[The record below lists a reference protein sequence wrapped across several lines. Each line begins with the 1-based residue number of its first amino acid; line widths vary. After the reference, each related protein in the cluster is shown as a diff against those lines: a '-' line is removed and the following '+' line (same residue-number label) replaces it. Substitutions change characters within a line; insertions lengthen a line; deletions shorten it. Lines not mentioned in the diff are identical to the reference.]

1 MSAGGI
7 TYDGVPGARGT
18 LFKDLKFFVS
28 LRVPGRVRILD
39 LIKQNGGTI
48 AKLETQADHY
58 ITYDTGPKPSGSL
71 DWKFV
76 RDSVD
81 NGAVQETDKYEM
93 HQTPTASRPVGSSRP
108 AGGSR
113 PTAKSANSAPIKGTR
128 TPFNTADDE
137 SLARWVL
144 SHAANKKSGN
154 EIYQTF
160 EGMNNRHTWHSWRD
174 RWVKKLSKLPPA
186 ELEKMAANAP
196 DIALPPPPAA
206 ATPSKRSQATRPAV
220 KKAPPLAIPKS
231 VSQLPPAKAEVKA
244 TVRPSSA
251 THQPAVRRPLTPA
264 KRAKFTEAEDDLL
277 IREAGRFGGT
287 PDTKFFK
294 KFSERHSSH
303 SEAAWKRHWTQI
315 LEPRLRESSKE
326 SLDESGL
333 LPEESSTVNIKTRPD
348 TAPSGEFTRQMGR
361 PQDERPTESNSQP
374 TETSEPKAVSSGA
387 SPAREEVEEA
397 EQSREPKV
405 EESQAVTRQDF
416 YDQLWGYRKFH
427 HIDTQTNPEIK
438 DQSIDL
444 WLLWQAVGDQ
454 YQKGAVEID
463 WAAVADKLG
472 FHIENAQ
479 LVQQCFADHVAGFAA
494 SGLLDEPDVES
505 EDDEVSQPEDE
516 DAVPDVQ
523 LEPPQVQQAVTPSAS
538 RKRQAIVVETSGFP
552 STPNSRKKRQRLGP
566 DDEIPSTPD
575 DKLGLASF
583 GNLGPSPSLSVKQ
596 WTASEEQVEGA
607 TERDVEEE
615 EPEEDLTGKPRRLEP
630 ETQDFGFD
638 DAFNATDKSQDS
650 IEFDISPSQQL
661 LGEEESV
668 TPVPLSYKRD
678 KGKGIDRNQSL
689 TLTPVQEWPAEE
701 GEGEEEEEEE
711 EEAEEKGAE
720 EAGEAPKD
728 ATDQTMTDSQESTD
742 KTVELQDLMD
752 RFVSFGYPREDIVLA
767 LMATSLCTPLA
778 TSLVKYLK
786 EHKDIPN
793 NWQGVWTINDDKRL
807 RRIDAAGSEG
817 GPVDAKIQK
826 YWDYLESKHTRIRIA
841 QRRKFLAYLDET
853 GQSSQ

>member
-28 LRVPGRVRILD
+28 LRVPGRVKILE

-58 ITYDTGPKPSGSL
+58 ITYDTGLKPAGSL

-81 NGAVQETDKYEM
+81 NGAIQETDKYEM
-93 HQTPTASRPVGSSRP
+93 HQTPTASRPVGGSRP

-128 TPFNTADDE
+128 TPFNATDDE

-160 EGMNNRHTWHSWRD
+160 EGINNRHTWHSWRD
-174 RWVKKLSKLPPA
+174 RWIKKLSKLPPT
-186 ELEKMAANAP
+186 ELEKLAANAP

-206 ATPSKRSQATRPAV
+206 ATSSKRSGATRPAV
-220 KKAPPLAIPKS
+220 KKAPPPATQT
-231 VSQLPPAKAEVKA
+231 VSQLPPAKAAVKTA
-244 TVRPSSA
+244 VKPTSA
-251 THQPAVRRPLTPA
+251 AHQPAVKAPSTPA

-294 KFSERHSSH
+294 RFSEKHSTH
-303 SEAAWKRHWTQI
+303 SEGAWKRHWTQI

-326 SLDESGL
+326 SLEESG
-333 LPEESSTVNIKTRPD
+333 PSPKESSTVNRKTRPD
-348 TAPSGEFTRQMGR
+348 TAPSGGEPSRQTER
-361 PQDERPTESNSQP
+361 PQNERPNESNSQAA
-374 TETSEPKAVSSGA
+374 ETSAPKVALSGA
-387 SPAREEVEEA
+387 SPARKKYEA
-397 EQSREPKV
+397 EQPRVPKV
-405 EESQAVTRQDF
+405 EEAPAVTRQDF
-416 YDQLWGYRKFH
+416 YDQLWGYRTYH
-427 HIDTQTNPEIK
+427 HIDTQTNPEING
-438 DQSIDL
+438 QPIDL
-444 WLLWQAVGDQ
+444 WQLWQAVGDQ
-454 YQKGAVEID
+454 YQKGAVETD
-463 WAAVADKLG
+463 WAAVADSLG
-472 FHIENAQ
+472 FHVENAQ
-479 LVQQCFADHVAGFAA
+479 LIQQCFADHVAGFAA
-494 SGLLDEPDVES
+494 SGILDESDVES
-505 EDDEVSQPEDE
+505 EDDGVPQPEDE
-516 DAVPDVQ
+516 DAVPDVP
-523 LEPPQVQQAVTPSAS
+523 LESLQMQQAVTPSAS
-538 RKRQAIVVETSGFP
+538 RKRQSIAVETSGFP

-596 WTASEEQVEGA
+596 WTASEEQVEGTA
-607 TERDVEEE
+607 EMDVEED
-615 EPEEDLTGKPRRLEP
+615 EPEHDSASKPRRLEP

-638 DAFNATDKSQDS
+638 DAFNAPDKSQDS
-650 IEFDISPSQQL
+650 VEFDISPSQQL

-668 TPVPLSYKRD
+668 TPLPLSFGRD
-678 KGKGIDRNQSL
+678 KGEGVDRNQSP
-689 TLTPVQEWPAEE
+689 TPAQVQESPAEE
-701 GEGEEEEEEE
+701 GEGEEEVEEEE
-711 EEAEEKGAE
+711 EEKEET
-720 EAGEAPKD
+720 GEVPND

-742 KTVELQDLMD
+742 KTVELQNLMD

-786 EHKDIPN
+786 EHKDLPN

-807 RRIDAAGSEG
+807 RRVDAAGSEG
-817 GPVDAKIQK
+817 GPDEAKIRK
-826 YWDYLESKHTRIRIA
+826 YWDYLESKHTRPRIE

-853 GQSSQ
+853 SQSSQ